1 MLSISMIN
9 IVSVIKRQSMVLIVL
24 SFSQR

>member
-1 MLSISMIN
+1 MTMIN